1 MPDTGEKLV
10 AEFTTEELEILK
22 AVQLKKFGAAI
33 AKVKGDRATDV
44 RRMRKAQLIEY
55 ILENKDY
62 ISDELAREIR
72 RAIEERKKTARRG
85 RAA

>member
-10 AEFTTEELEILK
+10 AEFTAEELEILK